1 MGVLFYESFRLF
13 EGNNFTVGID
23 YKNWGGH
30 AWNQMNDGSAD
41 QEIIDKSVNE
51 VAGYVIMQQDF
62 FNKLGVNA
70 GVRYEHNSS
79 FGGAWV
85 PQAGLTYRPFVS
97 AV

>member
-1 MGVLFYESFRLF
+1 M
-13 EGNNFTVGID
+13 GID

-62 FNKLGVNA
+62 SINWG
-70 GVRYEHNSS
+70 
-79 FGGAWV
+79 
-85 PQAGLTYRPFVS
+85 
-97 AV
+97 